1 MRIQVIMTQLL
12 RAPIKFDNDKE
23 ITATS
28 GPVVVMLLRR
38 IGARGALDVTR
49 VPYWGLRGARCN
61 WLLNPLQDKL

>member
-1 MRIQVIMTQLL
+1 MSLAWSDWTQLQ

-28 GPVVVMLLRR
+28 GPVVVMSLRR

-49 VPYWGLRGARCN
+49 VPY
-61 WLLNPLQDKL
+61 